1 MKKYEAPEL
10 VIIAIDS
17 ADVLTK
23 MSGNHQGDPVDP
35 EGPGA
40 IN

>member
-1 MKKYEAPEL
+1 MKKYESPEL
-10 VIIAIDS
+10 VIVALDGV
-17 ADVLTK
+17 DVCTI
-23 MSGNHQGDPVDP
+23 MSGGAQGDPVDP